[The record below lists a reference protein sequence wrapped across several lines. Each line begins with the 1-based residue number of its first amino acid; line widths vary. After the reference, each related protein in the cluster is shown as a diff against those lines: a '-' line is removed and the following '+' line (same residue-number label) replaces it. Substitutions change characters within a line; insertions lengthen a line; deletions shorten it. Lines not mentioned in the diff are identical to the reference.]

1 MRITR
6 LRLSDKT
13 SRLRPRH
20 VVPKPAQTYEPEAC
34 RDAGRAGSL
43 HPRLPCASA
52 VGSVQT
58 LRWVGARSP
67 GRPFLSERSLRPPV
81 FHTPTFVEGVPPS
94 VAAMGLPAVRR
105 RPLLQPLA
113 LFVSPFAAYAVYL
126 ALRARYPLEIE
137 HWTSGHVSILTL
149 LGLAAAVLGLVALNV
164 LGAAWPGQVRAGAR
178 RERGARPGANRMS
191 RLPGLKDGRLRDVG
205 PLRHGALAQAL
216 EALNGDG
223 AE

>member
-1 MRITR
+1 MGVETGSAGLRPPPYSTCKPTRFPGRQKPSQFRSVSEACRGLRTEFRPFSRILRLKSPASLCPQNSVSRTKPDVRITR
-6 LRLSDKT
+6 IRLSDKT

-105 RPLLQPLA
+105 RRNGRPLCA
-113 LFVSPFAAYAVYL
+113 N
-126 ALRARYPLEIE
+126 
-137 HWTSGHVSILTL
+137 SGRSQTVW
-149 LGLAAAVLGLVALNV
+149 N
-164 LGAAWPGQVRAGAR
+164 
-178 RERGARPGANRMS
+178 GANR
-191 RLPGLKDGRLRDVG
+191 RGPVCRECRPG
-205 PLRHGALAQAL
+205 HTS
-216 EALNGDG
+216 
-223 AE
+223 